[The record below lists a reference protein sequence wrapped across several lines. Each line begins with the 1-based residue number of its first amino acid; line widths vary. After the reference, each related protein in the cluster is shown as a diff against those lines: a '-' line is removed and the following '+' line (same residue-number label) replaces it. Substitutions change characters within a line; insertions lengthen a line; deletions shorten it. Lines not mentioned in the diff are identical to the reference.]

1 MRPEG
6 AVIDAIGMKLHI
18 GLQALFERFPQ
29 LVLAGQP
36 TLNNST
42 LLHGMKH
49 LPVDLDTRTR
59 KG

>member
-29 LVLAGQP
+29 LAKLTPAKP
-36 TLNNST
+36 
-42 LLHGMKH
+42 
-49 LPVDLDTRTR
+49 DF
-59 KG
+59 